1 MAFNSGENFKIHGL
15 TAVADLSAKQYHAV
29 ALATTTRTVKQ
40 AASATMANI
49 GILQNDPAAGE
60 PASVVGGGMTKA
72 YSGAAVAAGAL
83 VTSNTTGQLVTSS
96 VANNQVIGR
105 AITAASG
112 TAVLFEVFVAPCN
125 F

>member
-15 TAVADLSAKQYHAV
+15 TAVGNLSAKQYHAV
-29 ALATTTRTVKQ
+29 ELATTARTVK
-40 AASATMANI
+40 ASGGKARPNI
-49 GILQNDPAAGE
+49 GILQNDPVAGE
-60 PASVVGGGMTKA
+60 PASVVGAGMTKA
-72 YSGAAVAAGAL
+72 YSGAAIAAGAL

-96 VANNQVIGR
+96 TANDQVIGR

-112 TAVLFEVFVAPCN
+112 TAVLFEVFVAPSN